1 MARTQGDILQLQ
13 IGGLVMQLADAM
25 SKLEQMQE
33 VNEKLQAEITKLKP
47 PEPVREPDKAANAA
61 EKPVVQAP
69 KLVQEVKK

>member
-47 PEPVREPDKAANAA
+47 PEPVREPDI
-61 EKPVVQAP
+61 KPI
-69 KLVQEVKK
+69 LQEVKK